1 MTVDWQP
8 LSVFFK
14 FSTIEVEWKQ
24 QTNTTDFITV
34 LANVVLR
41 YDVRCYFDVQSKAD
55 TSWNQQLKSG
65 KQKN

>member
-14 FSTIEVEWKQ
+14 FSTIEVEWKR

-41 YDVRCYFDVQSKAD
+41 YDMRCYFDVQSKAD
-55 TSWNQQLKSG
+55 TS
-65 KQKN
+65 